1 MINLYICL
9 THYRTHI
16 NPQVMRQP
24 TIFFL
29 LCTLL
34 LATSSL
40 EPQPIPKN
48 SASNLTAMVPDSM
61 VLIPGGSFQ
70 MGKSDDENY
79 KKTGQAV
86 NLSSFYLSKYE
97 VTVEEFEQF
106 IYATGYTTDAD
117 KDGGSYYLE
126 GHVKKRNDVNWKY
139 DVAGNLRP
147 SSEYDH
153 PVVHVSWNDATAYC
167 QWLSQKTGQTY
178 RLPTEAEW
186 EYAARGVKNSS
197 YFQVGSN
204 ILDEIAW
211 YASNSALKT
220 HPVGQKK
227 ANELGLY
234 DMIGNVYEWCQD
246 SYKDRPSNAKP
257 YSQIST
263 FQGQN
268 AAYLRGC
275 RGGSWESNSSGLHV
289 TFNRVVSSA
298 SNCYNDTGFR
308 VARQQ

>member
-1 MINLYICL
+1 
-9 THYRTHI
+9 
-16 NPQVMRQP
+16 MRQP
-24 TIFFL
+24 TLFFL
-29 LCTLL
+29 PGILF

-40 EPQPIPKN
+40 KPQLIPKN
-48 SASNLTAMVPDSM
+48 IAHHSATVVEDNM

-70 MGKSDDENY
+70 MGRSDDENY
-79 KKTGQAV
+79 KKPGQEV
-86 NLSSFYLSKYE
+86 NISSFYLSKYE
-97 VTVEEFEQF
+97 VTVAEFEQF
-106 IYATGYTTDAD
+106 IYATGYETDAD
-117 KDGGSYYLE
+117 KDGGSYYHE
-126 GHVKKRNDVNWKY
+126 GYMKKRSGTNWKY
-139 DVAGNLRP
+139 NAAGTLRP

-153 PVVHVSWNDATAYC
+153 PAVHVSWNDATAYC
-167 QWLSQKTGQTY
+167 QWLSQKTGLTY

-197 YFQVGSN
+197 YFHLGSN

-211 YASNSALKT
+211 YSSNSALKT

-227 ANELGLY
+227 ANDLGLY
-234 DMIGNVYEWCQD
+234 DMIGNVCEWCQD
-246 SYKDRPSNAKP
+246 SYKDWPSNDKP

-263 FQGQN
+263 FRGQN
-268 AAYLRGC
+268 TAYLRGC

-308 VARQQ
+308 IARQQ